1 MVGLKISSEEIKDI
15 VPILGLT
22 DDDQGKVYISLLS
35 LGMATLGQISI
46 LSGLDYI
53 RTQEALQVLVGS
65 KLVQRIPGK
74 VGRYIALEPFLK
86 SFFLAYDPIT
96 LVSIRKES
104 KNALDVKVKQIAE
117 IFTESIEAFHKQT
130 SELENDFSIGLDPL
144 KQNFSKLVDN
154 FLKNIQTSESQ
165 TQLSI
170 EEIRSN
176 VQFVVEQSEKLNE
189 EIRNVNLTKIR
200 EIPQIFGPLMPEISQ
215 ELTTIS
221 QVSNNALE
229 NYITGY
235 KSDLKSLKG
244 DVDEKIG
251 DYSNGLNE
259 MLDQFDNDRSEE
271 YNNFGSNIERIDALL
286 ENLRLNAIQK
296 RTKFNEIREGY
307 KEIDELVRGRHTELM
322 NMLTEMEPLVTNSID
337 DIQSRKLFK
346 GKDAFLASLTQVD
359 GQRKS
364 IQQILVDQSMTLE
377 KINRLNSILKESE
390 DEIVQASEIGLYE
403 VKKVLDEE
411 VRLVSHNLLKIKSDI
426 SSEFR
431 KSIQNFLDMKKQD
444 IQAKIESFET
454 VFDQK
459 INDFNL
465 QLNDTTSKFLDY
477 LSSLTQQTTEKFET
491 NLESFFKKKDSFDE
505 KTISLTGILGTL
517 NKFGF
522 DSSSDLKGVMN
533 QISDLNKSYS
543 EYLSSLNTFT
553 TNFAD
558 LQLEN
563 FSSTLNNV
571 KEILNS
577 QISTVGHQI
586 EQEVSALT
594 FSIKEMKQ
602 KLNKIFDLSR
612 SVGITEIESSLLSS
626 DLVIGETAII
636 MMLRDLTL
644 RAKTSLTILMPRP
657 ELQTLIAASKL
668 PMKTRVTIIGD
679 FSKVPE
685 STLKKILSSANL
697 RLKQLDIIDF
707 WGCIRDAE
715 ELLVCPEPKHP
726 EKEELIGVITA
737 NENLVELFSQEL
749 MTYTTRSREITF

>member
-104 KNALDVKVKQIAE
+104 NNTLDIKVKQIAE
-117 IFTESIEAFHKQT
+117 IFTESIEVFHKQT
-130 SELENDFSIGLDPL
+130 LELENNFSLGLDPL
-144 KQNFSKLVDN
+144 KQSFTKLVDN
-154 FLKNIQTSESQ
+154 FLKNIQASENQ

-176 VQFVVEQSEKLNE
+176 VQFVLEQSEKLNE
-189 EIRNVNLTKIR
+189 EIRNVNLTKVK
-200 EIPQIFGPLMPEISQ
+200 EIPQIFGHLMPEITQ

-221 QVSNNALE
+221 QISNNALK
-229 NYITGY
+229 NYKTGY
-235 KSDLKSLKG
+235 KSDLESLKG
-244 DVDEKIG
+244 DVNEKIVK
-251 DYSNGLNE
+251 YTNGLNE
-259 MLDQFDNDRSEE
+259 MLDQFDNARSEE
-271 YNNFGSNIERIDALL
+271 YNDFGSNIERIDSLL
-286 ENLRLNAIQK
+286 ENIRLNAIQK

-307 KEIDELVRGRHTELM
+307 KEIDELVRRRHPELM
-322 NMLTEMEPLVTNSID
+322 NKLNEMEPLVTNSIE

-346 GKDAFLASLTQVD
+346 GKDAFLTSLTQVD
-359 GQRKS
+359 GNIKS
-364 IQQILVDQSMTLE
+364 IQQILIDQSMTLE
-377 KINRLNSILKESE
+377 KINGLNDLLKESE
-390 DEIVQASEIGLYE
+390 DEIVHTAEIGLYE

-411 VRLVSHNLLKIKSDI
+411 VRLVSHNLEEIKNNV

-431 KSIQNFLDMKKQD
+431 KSIQDFLDTKKQD
-444 IQAKIESFET
+444 IQAKIGSFEA

-465 QLNDTTSKFLDY
+465 QLNETASKFLNN
-477 LSSLTQQTTEKFET
+477 LSSLTQQTTEKFKT
-491 NLESFFKKKDSFDE
+491 NLESFFKEKDSLDE
-505 KTISLTGILGTL
+505 KTIRLSGILGTL
-517 NKFGF
+517 DKFSF
-522 DSSSDLKGVMN
+522 DSSSDLKGVMD
-533 QISDLNKSYS
+533 QISNLKESYN
-543 EYLSSLNTFT
+543 EYLSSLNIFT

-558 LQLEN
+558 LKLEN

-577 QISTVGHQI
+577 QISKVGQQI
-586 EQEVSALT
+586 EQEISALT

-644 RAKTSLTILMPRP
+644 RAKTSLTVLMPRP
-657 ELQTLIAASKL
+657 ELQTLMIASKL

-697 RLKQLDIIDF
+697 RLKQLDTIDF